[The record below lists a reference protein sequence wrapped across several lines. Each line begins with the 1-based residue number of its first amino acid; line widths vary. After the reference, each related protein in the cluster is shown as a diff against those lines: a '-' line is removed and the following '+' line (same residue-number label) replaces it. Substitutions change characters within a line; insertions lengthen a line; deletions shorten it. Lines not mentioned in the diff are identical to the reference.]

1 MIRISS
7 SSSEALLRKLCRVTP
22 RLLPVVRARSPFDA
36 DVYGGQ

>member
-22 RLLPVVRARSPFDA
+22 RLRARSPFDA
-36 DVYGGQ
+36 DC